1 MSATV
6 NDAAL
11 DVLFRDARTQNKWL
25 DKPVTAEQLKAV
37 YDLAK
42 WGPTSANCF
51 PMRLVFA
58 HSQAERDRLA
68 TMVSGGNTEKVRTAG
83 AVAIIGYDL
92 KFYDHIPKLFPHAPE
107 AREWF
112 AHDEQ
117 VAFTTAFRNGSL
129 QGAYLMLAAR
139 SLGLDCGPMSGFNN
153 AAVDEAYFAGTSIKS
168 NFLCALGYGDPA
180 GLFPRSPRPDF
191 DEYSTIR

>member
-6 NDAAL
+6 NDADL

-25 DKPVTAEQLKAV
+25 DKPVTTDQLKAI

-51 PMRLVFA
+51 PMRVVFA
-58 HSQAERDRLA
+58 HSGAERDRLA
-68 TMVSGGNTEKVRTAG
+68 TMVMPGNVEKVTTAG

-92 KFYDHIPKLFPHAPE
+92 KFYDHIPRLFPHAPE

-117 VAFTTAFRNGSL
+117 VAFTTAFRNGTL
-129 QGAYLMLAAR
+129 QGAYLLLAAR

-191 DEYSTIR
+191 DDFCSIR

>member
-1 MSATV
+1 MNATLD
-6 NDAAL
+6 DAGL
-11 DVLFRDARTQNKWL
+11 DLLFRDARTQNKWL
-25 DKPVTAEQLKAV
+25 PKPVSAEQLRKI
-37 YDLAK
+37 YDLMK

-51 PMRLVFA
+51 PARIVFA
-58 HSQAERDRLA
+58 HSQDERDRLA
-68 TMVSGGNTEKVRTAG
+68 TMVMPGNVDKVKTAG

-92 KFYDHIPKLFPHAPE
+92 KFFDHIPTLFPHAPE

-117 VAFTTAFRNGSL
+117 VAFMTAFRNGTL

-139 SLGLDCGPMSGFNN
+139 SLGLDCGPMSGFNQ

-168 NFLCALGYGDPA
+168 NFLCAIGYGDPA

-191 DEYSTIR
+191 DEFCTIR

>member
-1 MSATV
+1 MSQGL
-6 NDAAL
+6 DEAAF
-11 DVLFRDARTQNKWL
+11 DVLFRTARTQNKWL
-25 DKPVTAEQLKAV
+25 PKPVTADQLRQV
-37 YDLAK
+37 YDLTK
-42 WGPTSANCF
+42 WGATSANCF
-51 PMRLVFA
+51 PMRIVFA
-58 HSQAERDRLA
+58 HTQAERDRLA
-68 TMVSGGNTEKVRTAG
+68 TMVMPGNVEKVTAAG

-92 KFYDHIPKLFPHAPE
+92 KFYDKIPQLFPHAPE

-117 VAFTTAFRNGSL
+117 VAFMTAFRNGTL

-139 SLGLDCGPMSGFNN
+139 SLGLDCGPMSGFNQP
-153 AAVDEAYFAGTSIKS
+153 AIDEAYFAGTSIKS

-191 DEYSTIR
+191 DEMCSIL

>member
-68 TMVSGGNTEKVRTAG
+68 TMVSGGNNEKVRTAG

-117 VAFTTAFRNGSL
+117 VAFSTAFR
-129 QGAYLMLAAR
+129 R
-139 SLGLDCGPMSGFNN
+139 VP
-153 AAVDEAYFAGTSIKS
+153 T
-168 NFLCALGYGDPA
+168 
-180 GLFPRSPRPDF
+180 
-191 DEYSTIR
+191 

>member
-1 MSATV
+1 MTATV
-6 NDAAL
+6 NDTAL
-11 DVLFRDARTQNKWL
+11 DVIFRDARTQNKWL
-25 DKPVTAEQLKAV
+25 PKPVTADQLKAV

-51 PMRLVFA
+51 PMRLIFA

-68 TMVSGGNTEKVRTAG
+68 TMVSGGNNEKVRTAG

-117 VAFTTAFRNGSL
+117 VAFSTAFRNGSL

-153 AAVDEAYFAGTSIKS
+153 AAVDEAYFAGTSVRS

-191 DEYSTIR
+191 DDYCTIR

>member
-1 MSATV
+1 MSQEVDA
-6 NDAAL
+6 AAL
-11 DVLFRDARTQNKWL
+11 DVLFRAARTQNKWL
-25 DKPVTAEQLKAV
+25 PRPISVEQLRRV

-68 TMVSGGNTEKVRTAG
+68 TMVMPGNVEKVRTAG

-92 KFYDHIPKLFPHAPE
+92 KFYEHIPRLFPHAPE

-112 AHDEQ
+112 SGNEPLA
-117 VAFTTAFRNGSL
+117 AATAFRNGTL

-139 SLGLDCGPMSGFNN
+139 AMGLDCGPMSGFDN
-153 AAVDEAYFAGTSIKS
+153 AAVDAAYFAGTDVRS
-168 NFLCALGYGDPA
+168 NFICALGYGDPA
-180 GLFPRSPRPDF
+180 GLFPRSPRPEF
-191 DEYSTIR
+191 DEFCRVL

>member
-1 MSATV
+1 MSQV
-6 NDAAL
+6 LNEAAF
-11 DVLFRDARTQNKWL
+11 DVLFRTARTQNKWL
-25 DKPVTAEQLKAV
+25 PKPVTAGQLRQV
-37 YDLAK
+37 YDLTK
-42 WGPTSANCF
+42 WGATSANCF
-51 PMRLVFA
+51 PMRIVFA

-68 TMVSGGNTEKVRTAG
+68 TMVMPGNVEKVATAG

-92 KFYDHIPKLFPHAPE
+92 KFYDKIPQLFPHAPE

-117 VAFTTAFRNGSL
+117 VAFMTAFRNGTL

-139 SLGLDCGPMSGFNN
+139 SLGLDCGPMSGFNQP
-153 AAVDEAYFAGTSIKS
+153 AVDEAYFAGTSIKS

-191 DEYSTIR
+191 DEMCSIL

>member
-1 MSATV
+1 MSQV
-6 NDAAL
+6 LNEAAF
-11 DVLFRDARTQNKWL
+11 DVLFRTARTQNKWL
-25 DKPVTAEQLKAV
+25 PKPVTAGQLRQV
-37 YDLAK
+37 YDLTK
-42 WGPTSANCF
+42 WGATSANCF
-51 PMRLVFA
+51 PMRIVFA

-68 TMVSGGNTEKVRTAG
+68 TMVMPGNVEKVATAG

-92 KFYDHIPKLFPHAPE
+92 KFYDKIPQLFPHAPE

-117 VAFTTAFRNGSL
+117 VAFMTAFRNGTL

-139 SLGLDCGPMSGFNN
+139 SLGLDCGPMSGFNQP
-153 AAVDEAYFAGTSIKS
+153 AVDEAYFAGTSIKS

-191 DEYSTIR
+191 DEMCSIR

>member
-68 TMVSGGNTEKVRTAG
+68 TMVSGGNNEKVRTAG

-117 VAFTTAFRNGSL
+117 VAFSTAFRNGSL